1 MPASRNRRPG
11 GRAADRS
18 SDAGTSGAL
27 KRSVLATGELTAI
40 DRYYQTVA
48 PFYPAEMRLRDDL
61 ADWKALA
68 RRLGPRR
75 ILDLGCG
82 SGRVALALI
91 DDDPQREVVGLDL
104 STALLGDAPPPFA
117 FVRADMRDIPIDEEF
132 DLIVAAND
140 PFAHL
145 LDDAGRRAAI
155 AEARRL
161 LAPDGLLVIDGL
173 YLPPQ
178 DEAVARAPEGLV
190 RERLLDDG
198 TRVRELWHAAGGH
211 RYQTRY
217 TYERGGQSVA
227 EATALVRAW
236 HPGEEALRESGA
248 RIAGGLDERDFDPWG
263 QRLVA
268 VVPGWS

>member
-1 MPASRNRRPG
+1 
-11 GRAADRS
+11 
-18 SDAGTSGAL
+18 
-27 KRSVLATGELTAI
+27 VLATGDLTAI

-48 PFYPAEMRLRDDL
+48 PFYPAEMRLRDDV
-61 ADWKALA
+61 AEWKALA

-91 DDDPQREVVGLDL
+91 DDDPHREVVGLDL
-104 STALLGDAPPPFA
+104 STALLGKEPPPFA
-117 FVRADMRDIPIDEEF
+117 FVRADMRSIPLDEEF

-145 LDDAGRRAAI
+145 VDDADRRAAV

-161 LAPDGLLVIDGL
+161 LARDGLLVIDGL

-178 DEAVARAPEGLV
+178 DEAAASAPDGLV
-190 RERLLDDG
+190 RERRLDDD
-198 TRVRELWHAAGGH
+198 TRVREIWRAAGGH

-217 TYERGGQSVA
+217 TYERGGQTVA
-227 EATALVRAW
+227 EASAPVRAW
-236 HPGEEALRESGA
+236 HTGEEVLRESGA
-248 RIAGGLDERDFDPWG
+248 RVAGGLDERDFDPWG

>member
-1 MPASRNRRPG
+1 LLA
-11 GRAADRS
+11 RAVLYR
-18 SDAGTSGAL
+18 
-27 KRSVLATGELTAI
+27 RSVLATGDLTAI
-40 DRYYQTVA
+40 DRYYRTVA
-48 PFYPAEMRLRDDL
+48 PFYAAEMRLRDDV
-61 ADWKALA
+61 AEWKALA

-91 DDDPQREVVGLDL
+91 EDDPRREVVGLDL
-104 STALLGDAPPPFA
+104 STALLGDKAPPFA
-117 FVRADMRDIPIDEEF
+117 FVQADMRDIPIDEQF

-145 LDDAGRRAAI
+145 VDDSGRRAAV

-161 LAPDGLLVIDGL
+161 LARDGLLVIDGL

-178 DEAVARAPEGLV
+178 DEAVASAPDGLV
-190 RERLLDDG
+190 RERRLDDG
-198 TRVRELWHAAGGH
+198 TRVREIWQSAGGH

-217 TYERGGQSVA
+217 IYERGGQTVA
-227 EATALVRAW
+227 EAAALVRAW
-236 HPGEEALRESGA
+236 NSGEEALGECGA
-248 RIAGGLDERDFDPWG
+248 RIAGGLDEREFDPWG

-268 VVPGWS
+268 VVAGWS